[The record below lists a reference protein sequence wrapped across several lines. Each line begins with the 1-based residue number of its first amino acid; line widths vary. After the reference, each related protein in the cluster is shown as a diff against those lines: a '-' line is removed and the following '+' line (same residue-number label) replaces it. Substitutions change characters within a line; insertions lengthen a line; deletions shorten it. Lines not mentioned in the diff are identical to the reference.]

1 MYRFAAGVLGGVLA
15 VGGIV
20 AAADA
25 PKWPQFRG
33 PNGSGVADAEKPPV
47 EFGPDKNLKWK
58 VPAPPG
64 FSSPVVAGDKLF
76 LTAFDD
82 GKLFTVAYNTADGKE
97 LWRTEAPAKKIEAF
111 HKTEGSPAAS
121 SVATDGKI
129 VVSYFGS
136 CGVFAYDLAG
146 KQLWKYDLETAQTP
160 ADFGTGVSPVLVDGV
175 AVLVRDTLKGSFI
188 LALDAADG
196 SKKWETKR
204 TSPSAFCTPVVWD
217 NSGKKEVVAAGYG
230 KLIAYDLKSGDET
243 WSVAGMP
250 SASCTSPMVA
260 DGFLYYAGWSPGD
273 AEDKEF
279 KFPTFEKLLE
289 DGDTNKDGKISKAES
304 EKTFL
309 NGFFDNNDTDKDG
322 QITKEEWDAQVKFM
336 SASKNS
342 AFCVKPGGKGDITK
356 THVVWKATKGLP
368 YVPSA
373 VMYKGQMFLVKDGGL
388 VTAYDARSGKELY
401 ANERSAA
408 QGRYYASPVAANGHI
423 YTVTLDDG
431 QFTVFKAGEDSPE
444 VVKKNPKLGE
454 RVAATPAIV
463 DNTIY
468 VRGGKHLW
476 AFAET
481 K

>member
-1 MYRFAAGVLGGVLA
+1 MNRLKACLVGSLVLA
-15 VGGIV
+15 GWVS
-20 AAADA
+20 AADA

-33 PNGSGVADAEKPPV
+33 PNGSGVAEEEKPPV
-47 EFGPDKNLKWK
+47 EFGPEKNVKFK
-58 VPAPPG
+58 VPVLSG

-76 LTAFDD
+76 LTAFD
-82 GKLFTVAYNTADGKE
+82 GSKLYTVAYSTADGKE
-97 LWRTEAPAKKIEAF
+97 LWRTEAPAKKIEAY

-146 KQLWKYDLETAQTP
+146 KQLWKYELETAQTP
-160 ADFGTGVSPVLVDGV
+160 ADFGSGVSPVLADGV
-175 AVLVRDTLKGSFI
+175 VVLVRDTMKGSLI
-188 LALDAADG
+188 LGIDAADG

-204 TSPSAFCTPVVWD
+204 ESPSAFCTPVVWE
-217 NSGKKEVVAAGYG
+217 NKGTKEVVAAGYG
-230 KLIAYDLKSGDET
+230 KMIAYDLKTGNET

-250 SASCTSPMVA
+250 SACCTSPLAA
-260 DGFLYYAGWSPGD
+260 DGFLYFAGWSPGD

-279 KFPTFEKLLE
+279 KMPTFDKLLE
-289 DGDTNKDGKISKAES
+289 DADADKDGKLSKAES
-304 EKTFL
+304 EKSFL
-309 NGFFDNNDTDKDG
+309 NGFFDNNDANKDG
-322 QITKEEWDAQVKFM
+322 YITRDEWDAQLKFM
-336 SASKNS
+336 SAAKNS
-342 AFCVKPGGKGDITK
+342 AFCVKPGGKGDVTK

-368 YVPSA
+368 YVPTA

-388 VTAYDARSGKELY
+388 VTAYDAKTGKEVY

-408 QGRYYASPVAANGHI
+408 PGRYYASPVAANGHI

-431 QFTVFKAGEDSPE
+431 VFTVFKAGEDSPE
-444 VVKKNPKLGE
+444 VVKKTPKLGE

-468 VRGGKHLW
+468 VRGAKHLW
-476 AFAET
+476 AFAE
-481 K
+481 KK

>member
-1 MYRFAAGVLGGVLA
+1 MIRLTGCLLGLMAVAG
-15 VGGIV
+15 V
-20 AAADA
+20 AAAVDP

-33 PNGSGVADAEKPPV
+33 PNGSGVADGEKPPV
-47 EFGPDKNLKWK
+47 EFGPEKNLKWK
-58 VPAPPG
+58 VPAPSG
-64 FSSPVVAGDKLF
+64 FSSPVIAGDKLF

-82 GKLFTVAYNTADGKE
+82 GKLFTVAYRTADGKE
-97 LWRTEAPAKKIEAF
+97 LWRTEAPAKKIEAY

-160 ADFGTGVSPVLVDGV
+160 ADFGTGVSPILADGTV
-175 AVLVRDTLKGSFI
+175 VLVRDTMKGSMI
-188 LALDAADG
+188 LGLDATDG

-204 TSPSAFCTPVVWD
+204 SSPSAFCTPVVWEND
-217 NSGKKEVVAAGYG
+217 GKKEVVVAGYS
-230 KLIAYDLKSGDET
+230 KMVAYDLKTGDET

-250 SASCTSPMVA
+250 SASCASPMVA

-279 KFPTFEKLLE
+279 KFPTYDKLLE
-289 DGDTNKDGKISKAES
+289 DGDVNKDGKISKAES

-309 NGFFDNNDTDKDG
+309 AGFFDNNDTDKDG
-322 QITKEEWDAQVKFM
+322 FLTREEWDAQIKFM
-336 SASKNS
+336 SAAKNS
-342 AFCVKPGGKGDITK
+342 AFCVKAGGKGDVTK

-388 VTAYDARSGKELY
+388 VTAYDAKTGKELY
-401 ANERSAA
+401 ANERGAA

-431 QFTVFKAGEDSPE
+431 TFTVFKAGEKEPE
-444 VVKKNPKLGE
+444 VVAKNPKLGE
-454 RVAATPAIV
+454 RVAATPAIA
-463 DNTIY
+463 DGTLY
-468 VRGGKHLW
+468 VRSGKHLW
-476 AFAET
+476 AFAE
-481 K
+481 KK